1 MRRKLS
7 IFVVTLPE
15 SCQIT
20 GLMKT
25 FFNTISTYTVTCC
38 SLLLALFSY
47 GTARAQQ
54 SVPALNQLVPAYR
67 MPYHQWRWQV
77 YKTPAAHIYYPAGMD
92 SVCAF
97 TLAHYIQEKAI
108 VERKTG
114 MTVKGIPSL
123 VIYPAVSQAY
133 ESRIG
138 SWDAGTQAFPTIAR
152 QGNRI
157 ILGFNGSYKDFTEQL
172 RVAFVRNMWQ
182 QSFGYINGTDL
193 RSTASEQDWQ
203 WFKEGCIQYM
213 AEGFSL
219 ADNDVLFQWY
229 RRQAFPVWST
239 VMETAPEQ
247 QLIAVKGFCYFLE
260 QAYRKDAVKQIL
272 FQLRK
277 KKTFAVAVRLVCKR
291 SFTQLQDLYMA
302 FLYSRYGQAQQ
313 SNDTFITPILSCADS
328 LLEHQARL
336 VWANADTSSA
346 IWLRSNAE
354 NRSVWMQQAG
364 QQPKKLYTYALPSW
378 ISNHHWDVYPLVCV
392 SARRIYIIAPDNG
405 IIQVSEY
412 TSSGTKL
419 KRSALPR
426 GIDGIS
432 SFEAVSE
439 REWLMTAYTKGRSD
453 VIRFL
458 PGSLKVI
465 PVTNDLADNTLLTA
479 DNSTGT
485 IRYYSG
491 YPDLIK
497 AKKNSRIK
505 DSIVADTI
513 KGKAYGWYSNAMEGK
528 AEQLLISDSTVFE
541 QQLQAALSATD
552 TAVPQHQKAWLLAY
566 QKQKRTEDSIAALE
580 AKYKSQGGSSFLQQ
594 VLGSNNDTGIQKDY
608 TIYDPKQVQAYK
620 LQLHS
625 LWFQAAINNDYFI
638 NRLQPYQGYLGT
650 YKYPEI
656 GGMFSSGY
664 SDIFEQHQFSIG
676 YKLPAGTEGS
686 DFFVRY
692 HNKQK
697 RLDWY
702 ALYFRKAES
711 LKPDPRQAW
720 VDAQGI
726 PYPAAAKVKTY
737 YYELGFNYPFTYH
750 SAVSAT
756 IAYRKG
762 RTVFLATD
770 PYSLPYPALRE
781 QWNMNTLA
789 LNHHHLKSTVQNNAF
804 YSGFRNKLLLDVMMQ
819 IGSKNPAFT
828 YGISNQFEWHQPLD
842 RAINWVTMLKA
853 GYSGGGEHIL
863 YTFGGVDH
871 NVNGKVDSSVLFN
884 QQDPYVFQSLV
895 TQLRG
900 FKQNSLYGNVYGLLN
915 TDVYV
920 QIFDG
925 LFDYKT
931 PYSFIN
937 RLQLGAFA
945 DVAWAWETW
954 KPDARWQQRHSF
966 GLSAKTILAGYP
978 IRLDLAFPYNFS
990 QQPML
995 HFSLRL

>member
-1 MRRKLS
+1 M
-7 IFVVTLPE
+7 VTLPE

-20 GLMKT
+20 GSMKT
-25 FFNTISTYTVTCC
+25 IFSKIQLNAVLLC
-38 SLLLALFSY
+38 SLLLSVFTY
-47 GTARAQQ
+47 GTAGAQQ
-54 SVPALNQLVPAYR
+54 SVPALNQLAPAYR
-67 MPYHQWRWQV
+67 MPFHQWRWQV
-77 YKTPAAHIYYPAGMD
+77 YHTPAVHIYYPIGLD
-92 SVCAF
+92 SLCAF
-97 TLAHYIQEKAI
+97 TLAHFMQEKAI
-108 VERKTG
+108 VEKKTG
-114 MTVKGIPSL
+114 MTVKGMPSL
-123 VIYPAVSQAY
+123 IIYPSVSQAY

-157 ILGFNGSYKDFTEQL
+157 ILGFNDSYKEYTEQL
-172 RVAFVRNMWQ
+172 RVALVRNMWQ

-203 WFKEGCIQYM
+203 WFKEGCIQYL
-213 AEGFSL
+213 ANEFSL
-219 ADNDVLFQWY
+219 TDNEALYQWY
-229 RRQAFPVWST
+229 HRQAFPTWSA
-239 VMETAPEQ
+239 VMQTEQEQ

-260 QAYRKDAVKQIL
+260 QTYRKDAVKQIL
-272 FQLRK
+272 FQLRR

-302 FLYSRYGQAQQ
+302 FLYSRYGQTPQI
-313 SNDTFITPILSCADS
+313 SDTAAPVLSYTDS
-328 LLEHQARL
+328 LLEYHQSRL
-336 VWANADTSSA
+336 VWASADTTTA
-346 IWLRSNAE
+346 IWIMHNAE
-354 NRSVWMQQAG
+354 SRSVWIQHAG
-364 QQPKKLYTYALPSW
+364 QKPKKLYTYLLPSW
-378 ISNHHWDVYPLVCV
+378 ISNYNWDAYPLVQV
-392 SARRIYIIAPDNG
+392 SARRIYIIAPEKG
-405 IIQVSEY
+405 RMQVSEY
-412 TSSGTKL
+412 TITGAKIRS
-419 KRSALPR
+419 SALPR

-465 PVTNDLADNTLLTA
+465 PVTNDLSDNTTLTT
-479 DNSTGT
+479 DRSMGT

-497 AKKNSRIK
+497 ARKNGRTK

-528 AEQLLISDSTVFE
+528 TEELLISDSTVFE
-541 QQLQAALSATD
+541 QQLQAAQSAAD
-552 TAVPQHQKAWLLAY
+552 TSLPQHQKAWLLAY
-566 QKQKRTEDSIAALE
+566 LKQKKTDDSIAALE
-580 AKYKSQGGSSFLQQ
+580 AKYKSQGGNSFLQQ
-594 VLGSNNDTGIQKDY
+594 VLGNNKDTGSQKDY
-608 TIYDPKQVQAYK
+608 TIFDPKQVQSYR

-702 ALYFRKAES
+702 ALYFRKVES

-720 VDAQGI
+720 VDAQGN

-770 PYSLPYPALRE
+770 PYSLPYPTLGE
-781 QWNMNTLA
+781 QWNMNTIA
-789 LNHHHLKSTVQNNAF
+789 LNHNHLKPTAHNNAF
-804 YSGFRNKLLLDVMMQ
+804 YRGFRNKLLLDVMMQ
-819 IGSKNPAFT
+819 IGSKNPAFA
-828 YGISNQFEWHQPLD
+828 YGISNQFEWHQPLHK
-842 RAINWVTMLKA
+842 AINWVTQLKA

-884 QQDPYVFQSLV
+884 QQAPYVFQSLV

-920 QIFDG
+920 QLFDG
-925 LFDYKT
+925 LLDYKT

-937 RLQLGAFA
+937 KLQLGAFA
-945 DVAWAWETW
+945 DVAWARETW
-954 KPDARWQQRHSF
+954 KPDAICQQRHSF
-966 GLSAKTILAGYP
+966 GISAKTILAGYP

-990 QQPML
+990 QSPML

>member
-1 MRRKLS
+1 
-7 IFVVTLPE
+7 
-15 SCQIT
+15 
-20 GLMKT
+20 MKS
-25 FFNTISTYTVTCC
+25 FFTTIYTCIIVLC
-38 SLLLALFSY
+38 SLILTVATY
-47 GTARAQQ
+47 GTTHAQQ
-54 SVPALNQLVPAYR
+54 SVPALNQLTPAYR
-67 MPYHQWRWQV
+67 LPFHKWHWQV
-77 YKTPAAHIYYPAGMD
+77 YSTPAALIYYPTGLD

-97 TLAHYIQEKAI
+97 TLAHYMQEKAI
-108 VERKTG
+108 VEKKTG
-114 MTVKGIPSL
+114 MTVKGVPSL
-123 VIYPAVSQAY
+123 IIYPSVSQAY

-157 ILGFNGSYKDFTEQL
+157 ILGFNGSYQDFTAQL
-172 RVAFVRNMWQ
+172 HLAFVRNMWQ
-182 QSFGYINGTDL
+182 QAFGYINGTDI
-193 RSTASEQDWQ
+193 RSSTSEQEWQ

-213 AEGFSL
+213 AGGFSL
-219 ADNDVLFQWY
+219 ADNEATYQWY
-229 RRQAFPVWST
+229 RRQAFPTWSS
-239 VMETAPEQ
+239 VIQTAPDQ
-247 QLIAVKGFCYFLE
+247 QLLAVKGFCYFLE
-260 QAYRKDAVKQIL
+260 QTYRKDAVKQIV

-291 SFTQLQDLYMA
+291 SYTQLQQLYLA
-302 FLYSRYGQAQQ
+302 FLYSRYGAVQQ
-313 SNDTFITPILSCADS
+313 VADTTAPVLSFTDS
-328 LLEHQARL
+328 LLEHHQAKL
-336 VWANADTSSA
+336 IWANADTTA
-346 IWLRSNAE
+346 ALWIRNNAE
-354 NRSVWMQQAG
+354 SRSVWLSEQG
-364 QQPKKLYTYALPSW
+364 QKPKKLYTYLLPSW
-378 ISNHHWDVYPLVCV
+378 ISNYSWDVYPLVQV
-392 SARRIYIIAPDNG
+392 SAKRMYIIAPEKGNMS
-405 IIQVSEY
+405 VSEY
-412 TSSGTKL
+412 TISGAKL
-419 KRSALPR
+419 RHSALPR
-426 GIDGIS
+426 GIEGIS
-432 SFEAVSE
+432 SFEAIND

-465 PVTNDLADNTLLTA
+465 AVTNDLADNTQLIL
-479 DNSTGT
+479 DKPSGE

-491 YPDLIK
+491 YPDVIK
-497 AKKNSRIK
+497 LKKNSRVK
-505 DSIVADTI
+505 DSIIADTL
-513 KGKAYGWYSNAMEGK
+513 KGKPYGWYRNAAEGK
-528 AEQLLISDSTVFE
+528 AEQLLISDSTAFE
-541 QQLQAALSATD
+541 QLLQAALSPAD
-552 TAVPQHQKAWLLAY
+552 TTILPHQKAWLLAY
-566 QKQKRTEDSIAALE
+566 QKQKTTEDSIAALE

-594 VLGSNNDTGIQKDY
+594 VLGEGKDTGTPKDY
-608 TIYDPKQVQAYK
+608 TVFDPKQVQSYR

-664 SDIFEQHQFSIG
+664 SDIFEHHLFSIG

-702 ALYFRKAES
+702 VLYFRKVES
-711 LKPDPRQAW
+711 LKPDPRQDW
-720 VDAQGI
+720 VDAQGN

-781 QWNMNTLA
+781 QWNMNTIA
-789 LNHHHLKSTVQNNAF
+789 LNHNHLRPTVHNNAF

-819 IGSKNPAFT
+819 IGAKNPAFT
-828 YGISNQFEWHQPLD
+828 YGISNQFEWHQPLHK
-842 RAINWVTMLKA
+842 AVNWVTQLKA
-853 GYSGGGEHIL
+853 GYSAGGEHIL

-884 QQDPYVFQSLV
+884 QQAPYLFQSLV
-895 TQLRG
+895 TPLRG

-931 PYSFIN
+931 PYSFMN

-945 DVAWAWETW
+945 DVAWARETW
-954 KPDARWQQRHSF
+954 RPDALWQQRHSLGF
-966 GLSAKTILAGYP
+966 SAKTVLAGYP
-978 IRLDLAFPYNFS
+978 IRLDLAFPYNFG
-990 QQPML
+990 QPPML